1 MEPQTPTERM
11 IQEYVPGKQVTLAHL
26 IANPGKDLFK
36 KLGLPDAVS
45 AIGILTITPSEASI
59 IACDIAT
66 KSGAVEIGFLDRF
79 TGAVVL
85 TGDVSA
91 VEYALRQVTRT
102 LGELMRF
109 TAFVSFPA
117 MLGLAIVSQELI
129 VISITEKWLPCVPV
143 MQILCVW
150 GAFMPISTLYSNLMN
165 SIGRPNV
172 YLWNT
177 IALGIFQLLCVW
189 GSYPY
194 GLNIM
199 LIVYTAANIFW
210 LLIWHYFAHKH
221 IGISLLN
228 TLKDIAPYLIISVA
242 VMTFTYWVAGYVK
255 NIYLS
260 LLVKIALA
268 ASLYIFLMWSLKS
281 TVFRE
286 SLQYLFKKKT
296 IQ

>member
-1 MEPQTPTERM
+1 
-11 IQEYVPGKQVTLAHL
+11 
-26 IANPGKDLFK
+26 
-36 KLGLPDAVS
+36 
-45 AIGILTITPSEASI
+45 
-59 IACDIAT
+59 
-66 KSGAVEIGFLDRF
+66 
-79 TGAVVL
+79 
-85 TGDVSA
+85 
-91 VEYALRQVTRT
+91 
-102 LGELMRF
+102 
-109 TAFVSFPA
+109 
-117 MLGLAIVSQELI
+117 
-129 VISITEKWLPCVPV
+129 
-143 MQILCVW
+143 
-150 GAFMPISTLYSNLMN
+150 
-165 SIGRPNV
+165 
-172 YLWNT
+172 
-177 IALGIFQLLCVW
+177 
-189 GSYPY
+189 
-194 GLNIM
+194 M

-255 NIYLS
+255 NIFLS